1 MIVLR
6 NEKTGE
12 EIGAYRFPDKKKPCL
27 CVQEGGAITVFGTFN
42 SDGAA
47 DDFMNELAKF
57 FGVKEK
63 EKKT

>member
-12 EIGAYRFPDKKKPCL
+12 VIGAYRFPDRKKPCL
-27 CVQEGGAITVFGTFN
+27 CVQEGGSITVFGTFN

-47 DDFMNELAKF
+47 EDFMNELAEF
-57 FGVKEK
+57 FGVKRTEG
-63 EKKT
+63 ET